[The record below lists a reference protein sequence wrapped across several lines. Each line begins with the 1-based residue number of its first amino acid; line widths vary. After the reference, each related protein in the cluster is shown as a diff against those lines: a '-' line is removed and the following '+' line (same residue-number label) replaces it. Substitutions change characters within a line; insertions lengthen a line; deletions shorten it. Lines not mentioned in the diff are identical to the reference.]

1 MLRCTLRAV
10 AAAVPLRPQA
20 LHFIEDEAPDVV
32 AFTPLVQFSSPQVEY
47 VRAARA
53 LGIPSVLCVHSWDNL
68 TTKGVIHEATD
79 VVAVWNDVQRRE
91 AIDLHDV
98 DPTAVYVTGA
108 PAYDR
113 WFEWSPSRSRV
124 EFCADVGLD
133 PETLIILYVCSSSF
147 IAPRE
152 DRFVERWLGSLRAR
166 PEALLRTANVIVRPH
181 PQAGEHWARN
191 GIVGERVVVWP
202 RGGADPIQ
210 AVASA
215 DYFDSIHHAGAVVGV
230 NTSALIESVIVGR
243 PVYAAP
249 AREFRATQEGT
260 LHFHHLLAASG
271 GPIVPVRDMDEHLD
285 LLVAG
290 LSERDRFEQ
299 RSRAFVA
306 SFIRPCGTRRSAT
319 ESLVD
324 AIERTA
330 ASPAG
335 AARRR
340 PAVAHVVRGLL
351 SPVASY
357 LGHVRPRLIAMR
369 DRLGWHPPA

>member
-79 VVAVWNDVQRRE
+79 VVAVGMTCSGGRRS
-91 AIDLHDV
+91 ICMTSTRRRCTSPV
-98 DPTAVYVTGA
+98 RPRTTGGLNGHRA
-108 PAYDR
+108 EVA
-113 WFEWSPSRSRV
+113 SSSG
-124 EFCADVGLD
+124 ADVGLD

-249 AREFRATQEGT
+249 AHQFAQPRRGRCTFTTCSRRA
-260 LHFHHLLAASG
+260 
-271 GPIVPVRDMDEHLD
+271 
-285 LLVAG
+285 AG
-290 LSERDRFEQ
+290 
-299 RSRAFVA
+299 RSC
-306 SFIRPCGTRRSAT
+306 PCETWTSTSTCWWRGCPSAIGSNSARGRSSRRSSDLA
-319 ESLVD
+319 
-324 AIERTA
+324 ERGVRRP
-330 ASPAG
+330 SRSSMPSSG
-335 AARRR
+335 RPRRR
-340 PAVAHVVRGLL
+340 PAQRAVD
-351 SPVASY
+351 
-357 LGHVRPRLIAMR
+357 RPWPMWCGGCSARWR
-369 DRLGWHPPA
+369 HTWGTSGPG